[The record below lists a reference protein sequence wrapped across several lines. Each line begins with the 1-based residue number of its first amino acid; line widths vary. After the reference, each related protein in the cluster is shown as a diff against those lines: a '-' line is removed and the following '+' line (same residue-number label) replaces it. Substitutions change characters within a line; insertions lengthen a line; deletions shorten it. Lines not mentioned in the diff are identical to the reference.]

1 MKKKAYGNKKQA
13 IRHIF
18 VIIPLSAIGRKWS
31 YWPGLLPDFFFL
43 ITDVIECERMI
54 WVTMEMK
61 EPSSDNTYGITW
73 SSLYLFNWVKLCK
86 QKEAE

>member
-31 YWPGLLPDFFFL
+31 YRPGLLPDFFFL

-54 WVTMEMK
+54 
-61 EPSSDNTYGITW
+61 
-73 SSLYLFNWVKLCK
+73 
-86 QKEAE
+86 